1 MGVKYLWD
9 VLEPCKKRYP
19 LDHLQNKRVCV
30 DLSCWMVELHK
41 VNQSYCA
48 TKEKVYLRGFFHR
61 LRALIALNCSI
72 ILVSDGSIP
81 GIKVP
86 TYRRRL
92 KARFEV
98 ADDGGVQPGKQ
109 TSLRRN
115 MGSEFSC
122 MIKEAK
128 VIASTLGIL
137 CLDGVEEAEAQ
148 CALLNSENLCD
159 ACFSSDSDIFLF
171 GAKTVYREICL
182 GEGGY
187 VVCYE
192 MEDIQK
198 KLGLGR
204 NSLIALALLLG
215 SDYSQG
221 VRGIR
226 QEKACGIVR
235 SIGENVILEKVSS
248 EGLSFVKNM
257 RNSKKQARP
266 KKGTLPLVSI
276 NGSNHDPEGV
286 QQIKEV
292 IDAFMNPK
300 CHKADSNTVSRA
312 LAEFTFQRTKLQ
324 EICHQFFEWPS
335 EKTDEYILPKIAE
348 RKLRRYAILQ
358 SRSTEVGVNRPLHK
372 PQVPEK
378 CPVSEIIKTRKVQG
392 RECFEVSWNDLEG
405 LEASIV
411 PADLVERACPE
422 KIIEFKEKMEAKK
435 KKKKPKQKQS
445 KSTERETSSPT
456 KASSLIELSLQL
468 QQIDLNSTSTLA
480 ISTMEE
486 AEQEKEQQ
494 KSKKHNYLRL
504 IDSPAKENSSTGWS
518 TIRRFGVGP
527 SSYSFYPETEVID
540 LISPCPEARSRNVSR
555 RYQEQ
560 KSHEQKC
567 LDHKLENVIELSDSE
582 TDDDGG
588 DDDDDDDDDGEHC
601 RKARELRM
609 FLENIRKDVI
619 L

>member
-1 MGVKYLWD
+1 MYWSLARR
-9 VLEPCKKRYP
+9 LTHSIIFSE
-19 LDHLQNKRVCV
+19 NKRVCV

-61 LRALIALNCSI
+61 LRALIALNCSV

-92 KARFEV
+92 KSRFEV
-98 ADDGGVQPGKQ
+98 ADDGVEPGKE
-109 TSLRRN
+109 TSLKRN

-148 CALLNSENLCD
+148 CALLNLESLCD

-192 MEDIQK
+192 MENIK
-198 KLGLGR
+198 NKLGLGR

-226 QEKACGIVR
+226 QAKACEIVR
-235 SIGENVILEKVSS
+235 SVGENVILEKVSS
-248 EGLSFVKNM
+248 EGLSFVKKP
-257 RNSKKQARP
+257 RNSKKQVRP
-266 KKGTLPLVSI
+266 PVCSKKGTLPLVVI
-276 NGSNHDPEGV
+276 NGSNSDPEELE
-286 QQIKEV
+286 QIKEV

-300 CHKADSNTVSRA
+300 CHPADSNTVSRA
-312 LAEFTFQRTKLQ
+312 LAEFSFQRTKLQ
-324 EICHQFFEWPS
+324 EICHQFFEWPP

-348 RKLRRYAILQ
+348 RNLRRFAILQ
-358 SRSTEVGVNRPLHK
+358 SRSVEVDVNLPFHK
-372 PQVPEK
+372 LQIPEK

-405 LEASIV
+405 LETSIV

-422 KIIEFKEKMEAKK
+422 KILEFKEKMEAKK
-435 KKKKPKQKQS
+435 KKPKPKQKQPKS
-445 KSTERETSSPT
+445 KQKETSSPT
-456 KASSLIELSLQL
+456 KSSSLIELSLKL
-468 QQIDLNSTSTLA
+468 QHIVLNPTSV
-480 ISTMEE
+480 EE

-494 KSKKHNYLRL
+494 NPKKHNYLSL
-504 IDSPAKENSSTGWS
+504 IDSPAKENSNSDWS
-518 TIRRFGVGP
+518 IMDRFGVT
-527 SSYSFYPETEVID
+527 SSSCSLYPETEVID
-540 LISPCPEARSRNVSR
+540 LISPCPEVRSRSMTR
-555 RYQEQ
+555 SYQEQ
-560 KSHEQKC
+560 KSHDQ
-567 LDHKLENVIELSDSE
+567 KLETVIELSDSE
-582 TDDDGG
+582 TDDE
-588 DDDDDDDDDGEHC
+588 EHC
-601 RKARELRM
+601 RKSRELRM
-609 FLENIRKDVI
+609 FLENIKKDII

>member
-9 VLEPCKKRYP
+9 VLEPCKKTFP

-41 VNQSYCA
+41 VNKSYCA

-72 ILVSDGSIP
+72 ILVSDGAIP

-98 ADDGGVQPGKQ
+98 ADDGVEPGKE
-109 TSLRRN
+109 TSLKRN

-122 MIKEAK
+122 IIKEAK

-137 CLDGVEEAEAQ
+137 CLDGIEEAEAQ
-148 CALLNSENLCD
+148 CALLNSESLCD

-192 MEDIQK
+192 MDDIKK

-204 NSLIALALLLG
+204 NSLGRYDCEYEWFHYNVVAIALALLLG

-221 VRGIR
+221 VRGLR
-226 QEKACGIVR
+226 QVKACEIVR
-235 SIGENVILEKVSS
+235 SIGENIILEKVVS
-248 EGLSFVKNM
+248 EGLAFAEKP
-257 RNSKKQARP
+257 RKPKKQVKP
-266 KKGTLPLVSI
+266 SVCNKKGTLPLVVI
-276 NGSNHDPEGV
+276 NGKNRDPEGLE
-286 QQIKEV
+286 QIKQV

-300 CHKADSNTVSRA
+300 CHQAGSTTVSRA
-312 LAEFTFQRTKLQ
+312 LAEFSFQRTKLQ
-324 EICHQFFEWPS
+324 EICHQYFEWPP
-335 EKTDEYILPKIAE
+335 EKTDEYILPKVAE
-348 RKLRRYAILQ
+348 RNLRRFAILQ
-358 SRSTEVGVNRPLHK
+358 SRSTEVEVNLHLDK
-372 PQVPEK
+372 MREK

-405 LEASIV
+405 LETSIV

-422 KIIEFKEKMEAKK
+422 KIIEFKEKMAA
-435 KKKKPKQKQS
+435 KKKKPKPKQKQ
-445 KSTERETSSPT
+445 KNTSSPT
-456 KASSLIELSLQL
+456 KSSSLTELSLEL
-468 QQIDLNSTSTLA
+468 QHLTLNTTSVVTTSTLEKA
-480 ISTMEE
+480 G
-486 AEQEKEQQ
+486 QEKEKQEN
-494 KSKKHNYLRL
+494 SKKHDYLCL
-504 IDSPAKENSSTGWS
+504 IDSPERENSNNAWS
-518 TIRRFGVGP
+518 EMDRFSVGP
-527 SSYSFYPETEVID
+527 SSCSLYPETEVID
-540 LISPCPEARSRNVSR
+540 LISPCPETRPPRVSR
-555 RYQEQ
+555 SYQEK
-560 KSHEQKC
+560 KSHDQQ
-567 LDHKLENVIELSDSE
+567 LESVIELSDSE
-582 TDDDGG
+582 TDDE
-588 DDDDDDDDDGEHC
+588 EHC
-601 RKARELRM
+601 KKARELRM
-609 FLENIRKDVI
+609 FLQNMRKDII

>member
-9 VLEPCKKRYP
+9 VLEPCKKTFP

-61 LRALIALNCSI
+61 LRALIALNCTV

-86 TYRRRL
+86 TYKRRL

-98 ADDGGVQPGKQ
+98 VDDGVEPGKE
-109 TSLRRN
+109 TSLKRN
-115 MGSEFSC
+115 MGSEFSR

-148 CALLNSENLCD
+148 CALLNSESLCD

-182 GEGGY
+182 GDGGY

-192 MEDIQK
+192 MEDIKK

-215 SDYSQG
+215 CDYSQG

-226 QEKACGIVR
+226 QERACEIVR
-235 SIGENVILEKVSS
+235 SVGENVILEKVSS
-248 EGLSFVKNM
+248 EGLSFAKKLK
-257 RNSKKQARP
+257 NSKKQVRP
-266 KKGTLPLVSI
+266 KKGTLPLVVISGP
-276 NGSNHDPEGV
+276 NRDPEGLE
-286 QQIKEV
+286 QIKGV

-300 CHKADSNTVSRA
+300 CHQADSNTVSRA
-312 LAEFTFQRTKLQ
+312 LAEFSFQRTKLQ
-324 EICHQFFEWPS
+324 EICHQFFDWPP
-335 EKTDEYILPKIAE
+335 EKTDEYVLPKIAE
-348 RKLRRYAILQ
+348 RNLRRFAILQ
-358 SRSTEVGVNRPLHK
+358 SSSIEVGLNFPLHK

-392 RECFEVSWNDLEG
+392 RESFEVSWNDLEG
-405 LEASIV
+405 LETSIV
-411 PADLVERACPE
+411 PADLVERACSE

-435 KKKKPKQKQS
+435 KKPKPKQKQPKS
-445 KSTERETSSPT
+445 KEKETSSPT
-456 KASSLIELSLQL
+456 KSSSLIELSLKL
-468 QQIDLNSTSTLA
+468 QEIDLNSTSAVASNT
-480 ISTMEE
+480 IEE
-486 AEQEKEQQ
+486 AGQEKEPQI
-494 KSKKHNYLRL
+494 SKKHDYLCL
-504 IDSPAKENSSTGWS
+504 MDSPTKENSNNDWS
-518 TIRRFGVGP
+518 TMDRFDVG
-527 SSYSFYPETEVID
+527 SSSCSSYPETEVID
-540 LISPCPEARSRNVSR
+540 LISPCPEARSRSMSR
-555 RYQEQ
+555 SYEEQ
-560 KSHEQKC
+560 KSH
-567 LDHKLENVIELSDSE
+567 DHQLETVIELSDSE
-582 TDDDGG
+582 TDDE
-588 DDDDDDDDDGEHC
+588 EHC
-601 RKARELRM
+601 RKRRELRM
-609 FLENIRKDVI
+609 FLENIRKDII

>member
-1 MGVKYLWD
+1 
-9 VLEPCKKRYP
+9 
-19 LDHLQNKRVCV
+19 
-30 DLSCWMVELHK
+30 
-41 VNQSYCA
+41 
-48 TKEKVYLRGFFHR
+48 
-61 LRALIALNCSI
+61 
-72 ILVSDGSIP
+72 
-81 GIKVP
+81 
-86 TYRRRL
+86 
-92 KARFEV
+92 
-98 ADDGGVQPGKQ
+98 
-109 TSLRRN
+109 

-122 MIKEAK
+122 IIKEAK

-148 CALLNSENLCD
+148 CALLNSESLCD

-192 MEDIQK
+192 MEDIKK

-226 QEKACGIVR
+226 QEKACEIVR
-235 SIGENVILEKVSS
+235 SVGENIILEKVSS

-257 RNSKKQARP
+257 RNSKKQVRP
-266 KKGTLPLVSI
+266 KKGTLPLVAI
-276 NGSNHDPEGV
+276 NGNNRDPEGLE
-286 QQIKEV
+286 QIKEV

-300 CHKADSNTVSRA
+300 CHKADSNTVSRT
-312 LAEFTFQRTKLQ
+312 LADFTFQRTKLQ
-324 EICHQFFEWPS
+324 EICHQFFEWPP

-348 RKLRRYAILQ
+348 RNLRRFAILQ
-358 SRSTEVGVNRPLHK
+358 PRSTEVGVNRPLHN
-372 PQVPEK
+372 PHVPEK

-405 LEASIV
+405 LETSIV

-422 KIIEFKEKMEAKK
+422 KILEFKEKMEAKK
-435 KKKKPKQKQS
+435 KKKPKQKQPKS
-445 KSTERETSSPT
+445 KERETSSPT
-456 KASSLIELSLQL
+456 KSSALMELSLKL
-468 QQIDLNSTSTLA
+468 QHIDLNSTSVLA
-480 ISTMEE
+480 TSTKEE
-486 AEQEKEQQ
+486 AEQEKEQK
-494 KSKKHNYLRL
+494 KSKKHDYLRL
-504 IDSPAKENSSTGWS
+504 IDSPAKENSSIGWS
-518 TIRRFGVGP
+518 TIGSFSVGP
-527 SSYSFYPETEVID
+527 SSCSFYSETEVID
-540 LISPCPEARSRNVSR
+540 LISPCPEARSRS
-555 RYQEQ
+555 YQEQ
-560 KSHEQKC
+560 KCQEQTC
-567 LDHKLENVIELSDSE
+567 LDHKLENVIELSDSD
-582 TDDDGG
+582 TDDDDV
-588 DDDDDDDDDGEHC
+588 DDEHC

>member
-1 MGVKYLWD
+1 M
-9 VLEPCKKRYP
+9 
-19 LDHLQNKRVCV
+19 

-92 KARFEV
+92 KSRFEV
-98 ADDGGVQPGKQ
+98 ADDGGVQPWKQ

-588 DDDDDDDDDGEHC
+588 DDDDDDDGEHC

>member
-1 MGVKYLWD
+1 M
-9 VLEPCKKRYP
+9 
-19 LDHLQNKRVCV
+19 

-92 KARFEV
+92 KSRFEV
-98 ADDGGVQPGKQ
+98 ADDGGVQPWKQ

-422 KIIEFKEKMEAKK
+422 KIIQFKEKMEAKK

-588 DDDDDDDDDGEHC
+588 DDDDDDDGEHC

>member
-9 VLEPCKKRYP
+9 VLEPCKKTYP
-19 LDHLQNKRVCV
+19 LDHLQNKKVCV

-41 VNQSYCA
+41 VNKSYCA

-98 ADDGGVQPGKQ
+98 PDDGGVEPGKE
-109 TSLRRN
+109 TSLKRN
-115 MGSEFSC
+115 KGSEFSC

-148 CALLNSENLCD
+148 CALLNSESLCD

-182 GEGGY
+182 GEGGH

-192 MEDIQK
+192 MEDIKK

-226 QEKACGIVR
+226 QEKACEIVR
-235 SIGENVILEKVSS
+235 SVGENIILEKVSS

-257 RNSKKQARP
+257 RNSKKQASP

-276 NGSNHDPEGV
+276 NGINHDPEGL

-312 LAEFTFQRTKLQ
+312 LADFTFQRTKLQ
-324 EICHQFFEWPS
+324 EICHQFFEWPP

-348 RKLRRYAILQ
+348 RKLRRFAILQ
-358 SRSTEVGVNRPLHK
+358 SRSTEVAVNRPLHK

-405 LEASIV
+405 LETSIV

-422 KIIEFKEKMEAKK
+422 KITEFKGKMEAK
-435 KKKKPKQKQS
+435 KKKKPKQKQPKS
-445 KSTERETSSPT
+445 KERETSSPT
-456 KASSLIELSLQL
+456 KASSLIELSLKL
-468 QQIDLNSTSTLA
+468 QQIDLNSTSVLA
-480 ISTMEE
+480 TSTIEE
-486 AEQEKEQQ
+486 AEQEKEQK
-494 KSKKHNYLRL
+494 KSKKPDYLRL
-504 IDSPAKENSSTGWS
+504 LDSPAKENSSIGWS
-518 TIRRFGVGP
+518 AIGRYGVGP
-527 SSYSFYPETEVID
+527 SSCSFYSETEVID
-540 LISPCPEARSRNVSR
+540 LISPCPQARSQNVSR
-555 RYQEQ
+555 SYQELKSQEQ
-560 KSHEQKC
+560 KCH
-567 LDHKLENVIELSDSE
+567 DRKLENVIELSDSD
-582 TDDDGG
+582 TDND
-588 DDDDDDDDDGEHC
+588 EHC